1 MFQEITTN
9 CICFKSKRN
18 GENERESEIEKERET
33 VQKKGS
39 ILMRKELGKI
49 KMKKERKEEEV
60 DAYRKGTKCKY
71 VKEISYYIK
80 VLK

>member
-1 MFQEITTN
+1 M
-9 CICFKSKRN
+9 R
-18 GENERESEIEKERET
+18 ERESEIEKEREA
-33 VQKKGS
+33 VQKKGN

-49 KMKKERKEEEV
+49 KMKKERKKEE